1 MALDAR
7 AAGLSAQLYSLRR
20 DGDQGIGD
28 FTTLAELAE
37 AAGRAGYATL
47 GINPLHALF
56 TQQRE
61 RASPYHPSDRN
72 FLDPISIDL
81 NALTEITG
89 LPCPLDA
96 ETRARAKALAEKSAV
111 DYPAVWGLK
120 AQALAAHFSAFE
132 HAARADRDFAPARDF
147 DAFLIEG
154 GARLQ
159 LFTAFEFW
167 ARRGKTPPGP
177 DEVESFA
184 EAHAQDIRAICFE
197 QWLCDR
203 QLARAAARGKAAG
216 LSLGLY
222 RDLAVGAAPDG
233 GEVLAERD
241 LFMHGASV
249 GAPPD
254 PFAEGGQVWGLPP
267 PNPLAMARSGFE
279 AFKSLLRAN
288 MRHAGALRIDHV
300 MALQRLFV
308 VPEGR
313 PALDGA
319 YLSYPLD
326 DLLGELALESFR
338 AKCLVIGEDLGTVPD
353 GIREKLA
360 LANVLSYRVLF
371 FERWG
376 DDFAPP
382 AAYPRKALACAS
394 THDLPTLIGWRRGA
408 DIEEKAALGLLSPEA
423 AEAEQRRRQSDMA
436 RLAKAL
442 AADNGLPADGGDLP
456 DPDFVAAVHAFLAKT
471 PSALALVQID
481 DLLGETNAV
490 NLPGTD
496 RERPNWRRKLTHEA
510 AGALAHAIPRA

>member
-1 MALDAR
+1 MGATRQDA
-7 AAGLSAQLYSLRR
+7 
-20 DGDQGIGD
+20 
-28 FTTLAELAE
+28 
-37 AAGRAGYATL
+37 
-47 GINPLHALF
+47 
-56 TQQRE
+56 
-61 RASPYHPSDRN
+61 
-72 FLDPISIDL
+72 
-81 NALTEITG
+81 
-89 LPCPLDA
+89 
-96 ETRARAKALAEKSAV
+96 
-111 DYPAVWGLK
+111 
-120 AQALAAHFSAFE
+120 
-132 HAARADRDFAPARDF
+132 
-147 DAFLIEG
+147 
-154 GARLQ
+154 
-159 LFTAFEFW
+159 
-167 ARRGKTPPGP
+167 PGP

-510 AGALAHAIPRA
+510 AGALAHAIHARKSQRRRLPSSALLTRVATWKFGSLFAIQAMKRAISSWPRSASMVWKRRCNSRSLKTAWILRWQIGCSATVSRPRKVFGIR